1 MKWLVVMCG
10 LAALIL
16 AGCGQ
21 KAKGPDEPVLAETDV
36 VAAAPSVEDAA
47 YVIEAGDIIDVKS
60 ASRPELSSVAPV
72 RAADGTA
79 ALKVVGYVRAAGS
92 TTAQLVEIVNEL
104 YKAVPGYEAGVE
116 DLTVEVKRG
125 LYLITGEVTDSGFR
139 AYREGLTLYDAVI
152 SGGDLRGKALKD
164 RVFLN
169 RKGAEGRE
177 IIRYSNLEQLKDVPL
192 LENDWVVVPYKVDF
206 ILH

>member
-1 MKWLVVMCG
+1 MKWLVVVCG

-21 KAKGPDEPVLAETDV
+21 TAKGPGEPVLAETDV

-47 YVIEAGDIIDVKS
+47 YVIEAGDIIDVRS
-60 ASRPELSSVAPV
+60 ASRPEVTSVAPV
-72 RAADGTA
+72 RADGTA
-79 ALKVVGYVRAAGS
+79 ALKVVGYARAAGS
-92 TTAQLVEIVNEL
+92 TTAQLVEILNEL
-104 YKAVPGYEAGVE
+104 YKAVPGYEAGVA

-139 AYREGLTLYDAVI
+139 AYTEGLTLYDAVI
-152 SGGDLRGKALKD
+152 SSGKLTGKALKD

-177 IIRYSNLEQLKDVPL
+177 IIRYTKLEQLKDVPL
-192 LENDWVVVPYKVDF
+192 QENDWVVVPYKVDF